1 MLVFLGGMGRYRDI
15 AGILGLVILGMFIPF
30 CGSIAIIYGVSVGRL
45 LLGFLVFLVVFGL
58 ELGTVYAYFKVSGKR
73 SAAEVERLRPKND

>member
-1 MLVFLGGMGRYRDI
+1 MGRYRDI

-30 CGSIAIIYGVSVGRL
+30 CASIIVVYGISIGRL
-45 LLGFLVFLVVFGL
+45 LLAFLVFLIVFGL
-58 ELGTVYAYFKVSGKR
+58 ELGTVYVYFKMSGKR